1 MKASP
6 LPRKTANLSESFH
19 QQLSMYAFAASAASV
34 GVLALASPSEA
45 KIVYTPAHLKIP
57 LNTDFFLDLNH
68 DGINDFVLFNYSL
81 QCHADSCA
89 AGVSVGP
96 ARSGNEMSG
105 EHDLASALRAGVR
118 IGGRGHFSR
127 SALNMAEWFSSPGTH
142 GRFEGLWANGG
153 KGVKNRY
160 LGFKFQINGRIHFG
174 WARLN
179 VSFDRGFTALLTG
192 YAFETIPGKAIIA
205 GATKGPDDAEPTAA
219 LSSHTPE
226 PASLGALA
234 LGAPGLAIWRRKE
247 SAAVCTRSQL
257 ILPSRLLS

>member
-1 MKASP
+1 MKRTSRAPS
-6 LPRKTANLSESFH
+6 KLSESFH
-19 QQLSMYAFAASAASV
+19 QQLSMYALAASAASV

-45 KIVYTPAHLKIP
+45 KIVYTPEHLKIP

-81 QCHADSCA
+81 QCHANTCA
-89 AGVSVGP
+89 AGVSVRPG
-96 ARSGNEMSG
+96 RTGNEMWG

-118 IGGRGHFSR
+118 IGGHGHFSR
-127 SALNMAEWFSSPGTH
+127 LPGNMAEWFSSPGTH
-142 GRFEGLWANGG
+142 GRFEGPWANGG

-192 YAFETIPGKAIIA
+192 YAFETIPDKSIIA
-205 GATKGPDDAEPTAA
+205 GATKGPDEISIEGPDAA
-219 LSSHTPE
+219 LTAPDPE
-226 PASLGALA
+226 PATLGLLA
-234 LGAPGLAIWRRKE
+234 MGSPGLSVWRRNERAE
-247 SAAVCTRSQL
+247 STQ
-257 ILPSRLLS
+257 